1 MKRAKNWYLQLQ
13 WKLRGHEQFLS
24 RGAEKAEI
32 NKLQKFGKR
41 MAEFKKVENESK
53 QRFFSSILK
62 IKK

>member
-1 MKRAKNWYLQLQ
+1 MKRAKKWYLQLQ

-53 QRFFSSILK
+53 WRFFSSILK
-62 IKK
+62 VKK